1 MSQLHLSLRQLRV
14 FETVARHGSYT
25 RAAEELHLSQPAVSL
40 QIRQLEDEIGLPLF
54 ERLGRQMVLTEAGH
68 EVLHYTQVINQAL
81 REMREVIEG
90 LKGLNRGSL
99 HLAAASTVNYFAPR
113 LLAVFQQRHPGINLR
128 LEVTNR
134 ETLVRLLEDNAVDLA
149 LMGVPPKEV
158 DVEAEPFMENPLVVI
173 APPDHPLVAE
183 RQIPLQRLAEET
195 FVMREEGSGTRQ
207 AMERFFGERGIRIR
221 HGMQM
226 TRNEAVK
233 QAVRS
238 GLGLSV
244 VSLHTIELELETGR
258 LVVLDVE
265 GFPDRR
271 QWYLV
276 YRRGKRLSP
285 AARAFREFVL
295 SEAAQIAQ
303 PQWTRA
309 HIEPLSPDPPRVYP
323 PDPAIHPL
331 TPP

>member
-1 MSQLHLSLRQLRV
+1 MHLSLRQLRIL
-14 FETVARHGSYT
+14 ETVARHGSYT
-25 RAAEELHLSQPAVSL
+25 RAAEELHLTQPAVSM
-40 QIRQLEDEIGLPLF
+40 QIRQLEEQIGLPLF
-54 ERLGRQMVLTEAGH
+54 ERLGKQMVVTEAGG
-68 EVLHYTQVINQAL
+68 EILYYSRAINQAL

-90 LKGLNRGSL
+90 LKGLSRGRL
-99 HLAAASTVNYFAPR
+99 HLAVASTVNYFAPR
-113 LLAVFQQRHPGINLR
+113 LLAVFQQRYPGIQLR

-134 ETLVRLLEDNAVDLA
+134 ESLVQLLEANAVDLV
-149 LMGVPPKEV
+149 LMGVPPKDVE
-158 DVEAEPFMENPLVVI
+158 VEAEPFMENPLVVI
-173 APPDHPLVAE
+173 APPEHPLAGA
-183 RQIPLQRLAEET
+183 RQIPLWRLAEEV

-207 AMERFFGERGIRIR
+207 AMERFFRERGIQLKQ
-221 HGMQM
+221 GMQM

-295 SEAAQIAQ
+295 NEAAALAQ
-303 PQWTRA
+303 PQS
-309 HIEPLSPDPPRVYP
+309 IEATESPQPQSAR
-323 PDPAIHPL
+323 
-331 TPP
+331 

>member
-1 MSQLHLSLRQLRV
+1 MHLSLRQLRV
-14 FETVARHGSYT
+14 FETVARHRSYT
-25 RAAEELHLSQPAVSL
+25 RAAEELHLTQPAVSM
-40 QIRQLEDEIGLPLF
+40 QIRQLEDEIGLTLF
-54 ERLGRQMVLTEAGH
+54 ERLGKQMVVTEAGS
-68 EVLHYTQVINQAL
+68 EILHYTRTINQAL

-90 LKGLNRGSL
+90 LKGLSRGRL
-99 HLAAASTVNYFAPR
+99 HLAVASTVNYFAPR
-113 LLAVFQQRHPGINLR
+113 LLAVFQQRYPGIQLR

-134 ETLVRLLEDNAVDLA
+134 ESLVQLLEANAIDLV
-149 LMGVPPKEV
+149 LMGVPPKDVE
-158 DVEAEPFMENPLVVI
+158 VEAEPFMENPLVVI
-173 APPDHPLVAE
+173 APPEHPLTAA
-183 RQIPLQRLAEET
+183 RQIPLYRLAEEV

-207 AMERFFGERGIRIR
+207 AMERFFRERGIQVRQ
-221 HGMQM
+221 GMQM

-244 VSLHTIELELETGR
+244 VSLHTIELEIETGR

-295 SEAAQIAQ
+295 TEAAGIAQ
-303 PQWTRA
+303 PQLAGTNA
-309 HIEPLSPDPPRVYP
+309 SAGQDQATL
-323 PDPAIHPL
+323 
-331 TPP
+331 